1 MKTIN
6 IFLASSSELKFD
18 REQFEIYINRKNKMW
33 IQKGIFLRLDIWED
47 FLDVVSQTRLQDE
60 YNKVIKDGDLFVM
73 LFAKNVGKFTNEE
86 FETAFGQFKVTNRPA
101 ILVYFKDVS
110 LSIATINQDDMM
122 SLWAFQ
128 KRLKEIGHFYTAFTT
143 IDGLLHH
150 FNHQLDLLVEKEI
163 IELSNEINSEA
174 VDLTSY
180 NSTIGDHNSN
190 INIQQ
195 GNGNHI
201 RKPQ

>member
-73 LFAKNVGKFTNEE
+73 LFATKVGKFTNEE
-86 FETAFGQFKVTNRPA
+86 FETAFGQFKATNKPA
-101 ILVYFKDVS
+101 ILVYFKDVP
-110 LSIATINQDDMM
+110 LSTGTVNQDDMM
-122 SLWAFQ
+122 SLWTFQ
-128 KRLKEIGHFYTAFTT
+128 TRLKEIGHFYTAYKD
-143 IDGLLHH
+143 IEGLLLH
-150 FNHQLDLLVEKEI
+150 FNHQLDLLGEKGI
-163 IELSNEINSEA
+163 IELSNENNAEPVRPIIS
-174 VDLTSY
+174 SY
-180 NSTIGDHNSN
+180 SSTIGDHNSN

-201 RKPQ
+201 G